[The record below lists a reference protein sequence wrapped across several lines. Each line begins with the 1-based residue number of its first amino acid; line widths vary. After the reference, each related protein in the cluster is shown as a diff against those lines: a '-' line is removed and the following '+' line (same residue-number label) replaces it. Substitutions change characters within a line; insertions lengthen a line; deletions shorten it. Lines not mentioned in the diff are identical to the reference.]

1 MLENDI
7 IPLYYTKPND
17 WLSVMKQSMK
27 DVVPLF
33 DSNRMA
39 HEYYDK
45 MYSLA
50 GALST
55 VKDKSKK
62 VEAI

>member
-1 MLENDI
+1 
-7 IPLYYTKPND
+7 
-17 WLSVMKQSMK
+17 MKQSMK
-27 DVVPLF
+27 DVVPFF

-50 GALST
+50 GTLSE
-55 VKDKSKK
+55 VSDASR
-62 VEAI
+62 VEIA